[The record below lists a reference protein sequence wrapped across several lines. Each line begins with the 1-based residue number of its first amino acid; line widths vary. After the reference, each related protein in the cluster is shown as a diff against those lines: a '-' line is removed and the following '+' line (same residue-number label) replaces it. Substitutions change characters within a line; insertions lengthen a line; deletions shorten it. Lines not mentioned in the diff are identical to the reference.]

1 MKIVSY
7 FRFLQNI
14 KILFLCKLDMY
25 LYWAKVL
32 VSANIF

>member
-25 LYWAKVL
+25 LYLAKVL